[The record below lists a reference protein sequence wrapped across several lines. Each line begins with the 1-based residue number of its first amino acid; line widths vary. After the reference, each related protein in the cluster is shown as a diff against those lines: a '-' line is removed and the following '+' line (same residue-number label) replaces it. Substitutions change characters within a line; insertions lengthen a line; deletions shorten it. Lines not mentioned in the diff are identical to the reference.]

1 MTTEGEAPSRIADA
15 SLAAALFSIDPSG
28 LGGVALRAGH
38 GPLRDQWIA
47 AVKAMLPEGAP
58 VVRLPFNI
66 SDDRL
71 EAGVDLAASLAS
83 GRLCR
88 QASVLEGVDGGVAL
102 LPMAERLET
111 GLAARLAAV
120 MDHAASRTGARP
132 AFGLIAL
139 NERLA
144 PEEQPPTTL
153 TDRLALRVD
162 LNGDFDRTD
171 AITPLSR
178 AVIAAARDR
187 LARVAEPE
195 DALVTAVCEVA
206 LAFGVISLRSVIF
219 TLKVARAHAALVGRS
234 VVGKE
239 DLAAAA
245 RLVLAPRATQAPA
258 APEAEQAPSDP
269 PPPDPPP
276 PDASA
281 DDSSTPEDKPPLDEP
296 ETLSQEAAAEI
307 LVAALRALLPELDAS
322 EPRRR
327 PARTRSTE
335 GGGSGGGAPTLSL
348 RRGRPIAARA
358 GALSSGARL
367 DLVATLRAAAPWQKL
382 RAASGGEARLAI
394 RKDDIR
400 LRRFVRR
407 AELTTVFVVDASGST
422 AFQRLAEAKGAVEQL
437 LARAYVS
444 RARVALV
451 AFHHKGAGL
460 LLPPTRSLTRAK
472 RLLADLP
479 GGGGTPLSLA
489 MDAALSLALAERAKQ
504 RTPMLVF
511 LTDGRANIDGR
522 GEAGR
527 AQAEADAL
535 TAARKVGAAGVRSLF
550 IDTSLRAR
558 PDADR
563 FARAMGGAYAFLPLV
578 ESRAVADL
586 VTREGGRALVG

>member
-1 MTTEGEAPSRIADA
+1 VTTEGEAPSRIADA
-15 SLAAALFSIDPSG
+15 SLVAALFSMDPSG
-28 LGGVALRAGH
+28 LGGVNLRAGH

-47 AVKAMLPEGAP
+47 AVKAMLPDGAP

-71 EAGVDLAASLAS
+71 EGGVDLAASLAA

-88 QASVLEGVDGGVAL
+88 QASVLESLDGGVAL

-111 GLAARLAAV
+111 GLAARLAAAL
-120 MDHAASRTGARP
+120 DHAASRADARP

-139 NERLA
+139 DEGLA

-153 TDRLALRVD
+153 TDRLAFRVD
-162 LNGDFDRTD
+162 LNVDFDRTD
-171 AITPLSR
+171 AITPHPR
-178 AVIAAARDR
+178 AQIATARNR
-187 LARVAEPE
+187 LTHVAEPE
-195 DALVTAVCEVA
+195 DSLVTAVCEVA
-206 LAFGVISLRSVIF
+206 LAFGVTSLRGVIF
-219 TLKVARAHAALVGRS
+219 TLKVARAHAALAGRS

-245 RLVLAPRATQAPA
+245 RLVLAPRATQAPV
-258 APEAEQAPSDP
+258 APEAEQAPPDP

-281 DDSSTPEDKPPLDEP
+281 DDDTSPEDQPPLDEP
-296 ETLSQEAAAEI
+296 ETLSQEEAAEI
-307 LVAALRALLPELDAS
+307 LVAALRALMPELNTP

-327 PARTRSTE
+327 PSRARTAE
-335 GGGSGGGAPTLSL
+335 GGGSGGGAPTLSM

-382 RAASGGEARLAI
+382 RAAPGGEARLAI

-437 LARAYVS
+437 LSRAYVS
-444 RARVALV
+444 RARVALI
-451 AFHHKGAGL
+451 AFHHKGAGV

-489 MDAALSLALAERAKQ
+489 MDAALSLSLAERAKQ

-535 TAARKVGAAGVRSLF
+535 TAARKVGASGVRSLF
-550 IDTSLRAR
+550 IDTSLRAQ

-578 ESRAVADL
+578 ESRAVAEL
-586 VTREGGRALVG
+586 VSREGGKALVG